1 MQLTDYIPTI
11 NTLRN
16 VIDIALVFI
25 IVYVVLKLLRGTRA
39 VPTVVGMVILALLYW
54 LAVAQELS
62 TLEFVLRYAVG
73 FIGIA
78 IIVLFQSEIRQAL
91 IYFANRLRFPILKR
105 QRGQFGGSVYDEIV
119 LAVTTLASEKTG
131 ALIVI
136 ERNIGLRNFI
146 DAGVQLDARLSY
158 DLLVTIF
165 NPSTPLHDGAVVIQ
179 NERLAAASVFLP
191 LTKNPEISR
200 ELGTRHRAAIGI
212 TEGSDAISL
221 VVSEET
227 GLITYVEAGEVRRN
241 IETTQLRKLLLDAME
256 IPLIEPPRNAQSD
269 EGGGDREL
277 RIENGEL
284 RMENCKAKISPPA
297 SPSNLDSS
305 LMSSEGKHRIAQLAM
320 LHDVPSQLDPVL
332 LILNSQFSI
341 LN

>member
-1 MQLTDYIPTI
+1 MQFLDYIPTVS
-11 NTLRN
+11 TLRN
-16 VIDIALVFI
+16 VLDIALVFI

-54 LAVAQELS
+54 FSIVQELS
-62 TLEFVLRYAVG
+62 TLEFVLRYAVVY
-73 FIGIA
+73 IGIA

-91 IYFANRLRFPILKR
+91 IYFANRFRFPILKR
-105 QRGQFGGSVYDEIV
+105 QRAQFGGSVYDEIV
-119 LAVTTLASEKTG
+119 LAVTTLATEKTG

-146 DAGVQLDARLSY
+146 DAGVQMDARLSY

-165 NPSTPLHDGAVVIQ
+165 NPSTPLHDGAVIIQ

-212 TEGSDAISL
+212 TEGSDAISI

-227 GLITYVEAGEVRRN
+227 GLITYVEGGSVRRN
-241 IETTQLRKLLLDAME
+241 LDPTTLRKALLEAME
-256 IPLIEPPRNAQSD
+256 IPLVETRRETAKALKEIETD
-269 EGGGDREL
+269 
-277 RIENGEL
+277 IT
-284 RMENCKAKISPPA
+284 IS
-297 SPSNLDSS
+297 
-305 LMSSEGKHRIAQLAM
+305 
-320 LHDVPSQLDPVL
+320 
-332 LILNSQFSI
+332 
-341 LN
+341 

>member
-1 MQLTDYIPTI
+1 MVDWISYIPTI
-11 NTLRN
+11 GSLRN
-16 VIDIALVFI
+16 VIDIVLVFV

-39 VPTVVGMVILALLYW
+39 VPTVIGMVILAVLYW
-54 LAVAQELS
+54 IAVVQELS

-136 ERNIGLRNFI
+136 QRNIGLRNFI
-146 DAGVQLDARLSY
+146 DAGVQMDARISY

-179 NERLAAASVFLP
+179 NERIAAASVFLP
-191 LTKNPEISR
+191 LTKNPEVSR

-227 GLITYVEAGEVRRN
+227 GLITYVEAGRVHRN
-241 IETTQLRKLLLDAME
+241 LDTTQLRKFLLEALE
-256 IPLIEPPRNAQSD
+256 IPLIESKRDKNFTAEHT
-269 EGGGDREL
+269 EGTE
-277 RIENGEL
+277 I
-284 RMENCKAKISPPA
+284 I
-297 SPSNLDSS
+297 
-305 LMSSEGKHRIAQLAM
+305 
-320 LHDVPSQLDPVL
+320 
-332 LILNSQFSI
+332 
-341 LN
+341 

>member
-1 MQLTDYIPTI
+1 MQINEYLPAV

-16 VIDIALVFI
+16 VLDIALVFI

-39 VPTVVGMVILALLYW
+39 VPTIVGLVLLGLLYW
-54 LAVAQELS
+54 LSVAQDLA
-62 TLEFVLRYAVG
+62 TLEFVLRYAVVYIG
-73 FIGIA
+73 FA

-91 IYFANRLRFPILKR
+91 MFFANRLRLPVLKR

-119 LAVTTLASEKTG
+119 LAATTLASEKVG

-146 DAGVQLDARLSY
+146 DAGVQLDANVSY

-165 NPSTPLHDGAVVIQ
+165 NPTTPLHDGAVIIQ
-179 NERLAAASVFLP
+179 NERIAAASVFLP
-191 LTKNPEISR
+191 LTKNPSISR

-227 GLITYVEAGEVRRN
+227 GLVTYVEAGEVRRN
-241 IETTQLRKLLLDAME
+241 LDTTQLRK
-256 IPLIEPPRNAQSD
+256 
-269 EGGGDREL
+269 
-277 RIENGEL
+277 
-284 RMENCKAKISPPA
+284 
-297 SPSNLDSS
+297 
-305 LMSSEGKHRIAQLAM
+305 
-320 LHDVPSQLDPVL
+320 VL
-332 LILNSQFSI
+332 LEAMDIPVVQKRREPTKTMKEAETEI
-341 LN
+341 TIG

>member
-1 MQLTDYIPTI
+1 MQITNYVPTL

-16 VIDIALVFI
+16 VLDITLVFI

-54 LAVAQELS
+54 FAVSQELS

-91 IYFANRLRFPILKR
+91 IFFSSRLRFPILKR

-119 LAVTTLASEKTG
+119 VAGTTLAWEKTG

-165 NPSTPLHDGAVVIQ
+165 NPSTPLHDGAVIIKD
-179 NERLAAASVFLP
+179 ERLAAASVFLP

-227 GLITYVEAGEVRRN
+227 GLITYVEAGVVRRN
-241 IETTQLRKLLLDAME
+241 IDATQLRKLLLDALE
-256 IPLIEPPRNAQSD
+256 IPLIESRRD
-269 EGGGDREL
+269 
-277 RIENGEL
+277 
-284 RMENCKAKISPPA
+284 K
-297 SPSNLDSS
+297 NLAAEHTEST
-305 LMSSEGKHRIAQLAM
+305 EI
-320 LHDVPSQLDPVL
+320 V
-332 LILNSQFSI
+332 
-341 LN
+341 

>member
-1 MQLTDYIPTI
+1 
-11 NTLRN
+11 
-16 VIDIALVFI
+16 
-25 IVYVVLKLLRGTRA
+25 
-39 VPTVVGMVILALLYW
+39 LLYW
-54 LAVAQELS
+54 LASVQGLS
-62 TLEFVLRYAVG
+62 TLEFVLRYAVVY
-73 FIGIA
+73 IGIA

-91 IYFANRLRFPILKR
+91 IYFANRFRFPMLRR
-105 QRGQFGGSVYDEIV
+105 QRGQFGGSVYDEVV

-165 NPSTPLHDGAVVIQ
+165 NPSTPLHDGAVIIQ

-200 ELGTRHRAAIGI
+200 DLGTRHRAAIGI

-227 GLITYVEAGEVRRN
+227 GLITYVDAGNVRRN
-241 IETTQLRKLLLDAME
+241 LDPTTLRKLLLEAMD
-256 IPLIEPPRNAQSD
+256 IPLIERKKESA
-269 EGGGDREL
+269 
-277 RIENGEL
+277 
-284 RMENCKAKISPPA
+284 KALKEADTEITI
-297 SPSNLDSS
+297 
-305 LMSSEGKHRIAQLAM
+305 G
-320 LHDVPSQLDPVL
+320 
-332 LILNSQFSI
+332 
-341 LN
+341 

>member
-1 MQLTDYIPTI
+1 MARIPVMNLSDYITM
-11 NTLRN
+11 NALRDF
-16 VIDIALVFI
+16 IDIALVFV

-39 VPTVVGMVILALLYW
+39 VPTVIGLVLLGVLYW
-54 LAVAQELS
+54 VASTQELP
-62 TLEFVLRYAVG
+62 TLEFVLRYAVVYVG
-73 FIGIA
+73 FA

-91 IYFANRLRFPILKR
+91 MYFANRLRFPILKR

-146 DAGVQLDARLSY
+146 DAGVQLDARISY

-179 NERLAAASVFLP
+179 NERMAAASVFLP
-191 LTKNPEISR
+191 LTKNPEVSR

-212 TEGSDAISL
+212 TEGTDAISI

-227 GLITYVEAGEVRRN
+227 GLITFVQGNNIIRNTDTATLRR
-241 IETTQLRKLLLDAME
+241 LLLEAME
-256 IPLIEPPRNAQSD
+256 IPMIEAK
-269 EGGGDREL
+269 REP
-277 RIENGEL
+277 
-284 RMENCKAKISPPA
+284 AKT
-297 SPSNLDSS
+297 
-305 LMSSEGKHRIAQLAM
+305 MKESETEITIG
-320 LHDVPSQLDPVL
+320 
-332 LILNSQFSI
+332 
-341 LN
+341 

>member
-1 MQLTDYIPTI
+1 MEFTNYIPTM

-16 VIDIALVFI
+16 VLDIALVFI
-25 IVYVVLKLLRGTRA
+25 IVYVILKLLRGTRA
-39 VPTVVGMVILALLYW
+39 VPTVVGMVLLALLYW
-54 LAVAQELS
+54 LAVAQDLS
-62 TLEFVLRYAVG
+62 TLEFVLRYAVVY
-73 FIGIA
+73 IGIA

-91 IYFANRLRFPILKR
+91 IFFANRLRFPIMKK
-105 QRGQFGGSVYDEIV
+105 QRGQFGGSVYDEVV

-146 DAGVQLDARLSY
+146 DTGVQLDARLSY

-165 NPSTPLHDGAVVIQ
+165 NPSTPLHDGAVIIQ

-191 LTKNPEISR
+191 LTKNPEVSR

-221 VVSEET
+221 VVSEKT

-241 IETTQLRKLLLDAME
+241 IDTNQLRKLLLDALE
-256 IPLIEPPRNAQSD
+256 IPMVESRRDKSFTTKNTERTEI
-269 EGGGDREL
+269 
-277 RIENGEL
+277 I
-284 RMENCKAKISPPA
+284 
-297 SPSNLDSS
+297 
-305 LMSSEGKHRIAQLAM
+305 
-320 LHDVPSQLDPVL
+320 
-332 LILNSQFSI
+332 
-341 LN
+341 

>member
-1 MQLTDYIPTI
+1 MNLSEYMTV

-16 VIDIALVFI
+16 VIDILLVFI
-25 IVYVVLKLLRGTRA
+25 LVYVLLKLLRGTRA
-39 VPTVVGMVILALLYW
+39 VPTVIGLVLLGVLYW
-54 LAVAQELS
+54 VASTQELL
-62 TLEFVLRYAVG
+62 TLEFVLRYAVVYIG
-73 FIGIA
+73 FA

-91 IYFANRLRFPILKR
+91 MYFANRLRFPILKR
-105 QRGQFGGSVYDEIV
+105 QRGQFGGSVFDEIV
-119 LAVTTLASEKTG
+119 LAVTTLATEKTG

-212 TEGSDAISL
+212 TEGTDAISI

-227 GLITYVEAGEVRRN
+227 GLITFVQGNSIIRNVDTATLRR
-241 IETTQLRKLLLDAME
+241 LLLEAME
-256 IPLIEPPRNAQSD
+256 IPMVEKAREPA
-269 EGGGDREL
+269 G
-277 RIENGEL
+277 
-284 RMENCKAKISPPA
+284 KAIKE
-297 SPSNLDSS
+297 
-305 LMSSEGKHRIAQLAM
+305 SETEIT
-320 LHDVPSQLDPVL
+320 
-332 LILNSQFSI
+332 I
-341 LN
+341 

>member
-1 MQLTDYIPTI
+1 MQFTHYIPTI
-11 NTLRN
+11 NTFRN
-16 VIDIALVFI
+16 VLDITLVFI

-54 LAVAQELS
+54 FSVAQDLS

-91 IYFANRLRFPILKR
+91 IYFANRFRFPILKR

-146 DAGVQLDARLSY
+146 DAGVQLDAHISY

-165 NPSTPLHDGAVVIQ
+165 NPSTPLHDGAVIVQ
-179 NERLAAASVFLP
+179 DERIAAASVFLP

-227 GLITYVEAGEVRRN
+227 GAITYVESGQIRRN
-241 IETTQLRKLLLDAME
+241 LDTTQLRRLLLEAME
-256 IPLIEPPRNAQSD
+256 IPMVETR
-269 EGGGDREL
+269 RE
-277 RIENGEL
+277 IP
-284 RMENCKAKISPPA
+284 KAMKEA
-297 SPSNLDSS
+297 ETDLT
-305 LMSSEGKHRIAQLAM
+305 G
-320 LHDVPSQLDPVL
+320 
-332 LILNSQFSI
+332 
-341 LN
+341 